1 MSRNVLSR
9 CAFSILGTALLAA
22 PVVFA
27 ATAAEPSPV
36 TLLLQFEEKRSDVML
51 DAMKQE
57 LSTIMKDSGYRF
69 DYRLAEDAGSG
80 DVYPELVIVKFKGR
94 CTMDR
99 IPLPF
104 DERGPFGFT
113 HTVDGEVLP
122 FSVIAC
128 ERVKSSIT
136 PVLTANEH
144 KDADAVF
151 GRAVGRVLA
160 HELFHIMAK
169 TDKHGTKGVAK
180 PALSAGQLVSNQ
192 LEMDRSDL
200 ERLHH
205 R

>member
-1 MSRNVLSR
+1 M
-9 CAFSILGTALLAA
+9 LGTALLAA

-27 ATAAEPSPV
+27 ATTAEPSPV
-36 TLLLQFEEKRSDVML
+36 TLLLQFEEKRSEVML

-57 LSTIMKDSGYRF
+57 LATIMKDSGYRF
-69 DYRLAEDAGSG
+69 DYRLAEDAASG
-80 DVYPELVIVKFKGR
+80 EVYPELIIVKFKGR
-94 CTMDR
+94 CTMER
-99 IPLPF
+99 IPMPF

-136 PVLTANEH
+136 PVLSGNGH

-160 HELFHIMAK
+160 HELYHIMAK
-169 TDKHGTKGVAK
+169 TEKHGTKGVAK
-180 PALSAGQLVSNQ
+180 PALSAKQLVSNQ

-200 ERLHH
+200 DQIQHH
-205 R
+205 

>member
-1 MSRNVLSR
+1 MSRNVLCR
-9 CAFSILGTALLAA
+9 CAFSIIGTALLAA

-69 DYRLAEDAGSG
+69 DYRLAEDAASG
-80 DVYPELVIVKFKGR
+80 EVYPELVIVKFKGR
-94 CTMDR
+94 CAMDR

-136 PVLTANEH
+136 PVLSGSEH

-180 PALSAGQLVSNQ
+180 PALSAGQLVSNH
-192 LEMDRSDL
+192 LEIDRSDL
-200 ERLHH
+200 DRLQHH
-205 R
+205 

>member
-1 MSRNVLSR
+1 MSRHVSCR
-9 CAFSILGTALLAA
+9 CAFSILGVALLAA

-27 ATAAEPSPV
+27 AAAAEPSPV

-57 LSTIMKDSGYRF
+57 LSTIMKDSGFRF
-69 DYRLAEDAGSG
+69 DYRLAEDAASG
-80 DVYPELVIVKFKGR
+80 EVYPELVIVKFKGR

-122 FSVIAC
+122 FSAIAC

-136 PVLTANEH
+136 PVLSGSEH

-160 HELFHIMAK
+160 HELCHIMAK
-169 TDKHGTKGVAK
+169 ADKHGTKGVAK
-180 PALSAGQLVSNQ
+180 PALSANQLVSHQ
-192 LEMDRSDL
+192 LEMDRNDL
-200 ERLHH
+200 DRLQHH
-205 R
+205 